1 MDIEV
6 LSQHGYPS
14 KYIEYLKQRGI
25 VRLNPVQVE
34 ALRHGL
40 LEDKNMVIVAPTAS
54 GKTLIAELALL
65 KYALNKGMGVYLSP
79 LKALANEK
87 YSEFKNLEE
96 ITGVKVEISTGDYD
110 QPAEYLRDA
119 HIVVSTYERFDSLL
133 RLKPSW
139 LSKLSI
145 IVIDEFHNI
154 NDPERGPVIEMI
166 VARARRSK
174 VRIIGLS
181 ASVGNPEELAT
192 WLNSTLVLS
201 SWRPVKLVEGVF
213 VDKDEAVKF
222 VDGRVEKVEVFE
234 EDPAIDLA
242 LHNIKHNY
250 QTLVFVHNRKRV
262 EELSMMLSK
271 ELRASGSRE
280 LEMLLSELEEA
291 PTHLEKEV
299 LRESMERGVGFHHAG
314 LSYVARKVV
323 EEAFRR
329 RLLKVVYATP
339 TLAAGVN
346 LPARRVLVSIK
357 RYDPVEGRKVGV
369 SVAEYK
375 QMSGRAG
382 RPQFDELGES
392 IIIDADSL
400 SEGLKYITSQPE
412 PVRGKFFEDERNT
425 RIHVLSLLASSDA
438 ETLDELVELL
448 KETFSSRSSNL
459 DIASLISSTIDV
471 LEQLRMITKRGS
483 RLIVTRLGKV
493 TSYSYLDPI
502 SVSMF
507 LSYKPKNYSDL
518 YVLHLIALTPD
529 FARSSPYIPSRIIHA
544 YEDLAEAY
552 HESDLVPPMETHNYG
567 YKEWIKSFV
576 IALAL
581 SDWISEKREDEIYEK
596 YSIGP
601 GDLYNIKDTASWI
614 ASSLAKISGILGDVV
629 YHRELLKLSQRLDK
643 GVKPDAL
650 ELASL
655 RYIGRVRARILIE
668 QGIKTLEDLAKTP
681 RRKLL
686 SLPSFGPRVVEEI
699 FKQLEEMGYKP
710 SS

>member
-1 MDIEV
+1 
-6 LSQHGYPS
+6 
-14 KYIEYLKQRGI
+14 
-25 VRLNPVQVE
+25 
-34 ALRHGL
+34 
-40 LEDKNMVIVAPTAS
+40 
-54 GKTLIAELALL
+54 
-65 KYALNKGMGVYLSP
+65 
-79 LKALANEK
+79 
-87 YSEFKNLEE
+87 
-96 ITGVKVEISTGDYD
+96 
-110 QPAEYLRDA
+110 
-119 HIVVSTYERFDSLL
+119 
-133 RLKPSW
+133 
-139 LSKLSI
+139 
-145 IVIDEFHNI
+145 
-154 NDPERGPVIEMI
+154 
-166 VARARRSK
+166 
-174 VRIIGLS
+174 
-181 ASVGNPEELAT
+181 
-192 WLNSTLVLS
+192 
-201 SWRPVKLVEGVF
+201 
-213 VDKDEAVKF
+213 
-222 VDGRVEKVEVFE
+222 
-234 EDPAIDLA
+234 
-242 LHNIKHNY
+242 
-250 QTLVFVHNRKRV
+250 
-262 EELSMMLSK
+262 
-271 ELRASGSRE
+271 
-280 LEMLLSELEEA
+280 
-291 PTHLEKEV
+291 
-299 LRESMERGVGFHHAG
+299 
-314 LSYVARKVV
+314 
-323 EEAFRR
+323 
-329 RLLKVVYATP
+329 
-339 TLAAGVN
+339 
-346 LPARRVLVSIK
+346 
-357 RYDPVEGRKVGV
+357 
-369 SVAEYK
+369 
-375 QMSGRAG
+375 
-382 RPQFDELGES
+382 
-392 IIIDADSL
+392 
-400 SEGLKYITSQPE
+400 
-412 PVRGKFFEDERNT
+412 
-425 RIHVLSLLASSDA
+425 
-438 ETLDELVELL
+438 
-448 KETFSSRSSNL
+448 
-459 DIASLISSTIDV
+459 
-471 LEQLRMITKRGS
+471 QLRMITRRGS